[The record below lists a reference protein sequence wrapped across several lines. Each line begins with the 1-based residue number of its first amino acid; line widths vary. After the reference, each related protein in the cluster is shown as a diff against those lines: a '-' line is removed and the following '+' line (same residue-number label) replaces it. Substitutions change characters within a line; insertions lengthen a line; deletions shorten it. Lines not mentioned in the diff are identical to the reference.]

1 VRHTLKPGETLEIIA
16 KQYQVPARNILQ
28 WNKISS
34 LSKIK
39 KGQQLAL
46 HLDRPTPEIAA
57 VKPQISQAVVKIAAE
72 IKQTAQVPTLDA
84 TKKRSATKSQPETVT
99 AKQSV
104 AAAKKELP
112 PTWYVVKNGDTLT
125 TIARKFQASPQNI
138 RAWNKLSNNTL
149 QTGNKLIIK
158 KG

>member
-1 VRHTLKPGETLEIIA
+1 M
-16 KQYQVPARNILQ
+16 
-28 WNKISS
+28 
-34 LSKIK
+34 
-39 KGQQLAL
+39 
-46 HLDRPTPEIAA
+46 
-57 VKPQISQAVVKIAAE
+57 
-72 IKQTAQVPTLDA
+72 PTLDA
-84 TKKRSATKSQPETVT
+84 TKKRSATKSQPETVA

-138 RAWNKLSNNTL
+138 RDWNKLSNNTL